1 LKNRAHHVA
10 EKRTQALSAFSSIV
24 QSQGVFEMPVPGA
37 KNCPKPSPPKG
48 AESFDSRAKQLR
60 SLRESDP
67 LAQFL
72 LVISPHS

>member
-1 LKNRAHHVA
+1 
-10 EKRTQALSAFSSIV
+10 
-24 QSQGVFEMPVPGA
+24 MPVPGA
-37 KNCPKPSPPKG
+37 KNCPKPSPQKG

>member
-10 EKRTQALSAFSSIV
+10 EKRTQALSAFSSII
-24 QSQGVFEMPVPGA
+24 QSQGVFENACSRREELPETFTPQRR
-37 KNCPKPSPPKG
+37 
-48 AESFDSRAKQLR
+48 ESLDSRAKQIR